1 MEQHSASESRTVLV
15 TGAGR
20 GIGRAVAARFAA
32 HGDRVV
38 LHYHQSRPQ
47 AEALVRQLK
56 EEGVPAEHLLLC
68 RADLRQ
74 TADIEQLIQKA
85 THRFGKIDILINN
98 AGIGWNGLLTD
109 MSETEWDQLFAVNV
123 KAVFTACRLVL
134 PQMIQRKRGK
144 IINISSMWGQA
155 GASCEVA
162 YAASKGALDAFT
174 KGLAL
179 EVAPSGI
186 TVNAVSP
193 GVIATDIN
201 AHLSPRELAALA
213 AETPLG
219 RIGQPEEIAA
229 AVFFLAGAD
238 ADFITGQI
246 LPVNGGFITA

>member
-1 MEQHSASESRTVLV
+1 MEQHPAPKPRTVLV

-20 GIGRAVAARFAA
+20 GIGRAIAARFAA
-32 HGDRVV
+32 HGDQVV
-38 LHYHQSRPQ
+38 IHYYQSRAR
-47 AEALVRQLK
+47 AEALAEQLK
-56 EEGVPAEHLLLC
+56 AEGVTPEHLLLC
-68 RADLRQ
+68 QADLRQ
-74 TADIEQLIQKA
+74 TAEIQELIQKS
-85 THRFGKIDILINN
+85 TRHFGKVDVLVNN

-109 MSETEWDQLFAVNV
+109 MTEAEWDQLFAVNL

-134 PQMIQRKRGK
+134 PQMIRRKQGK

-213 AETPLG
+213 EETPLG
-219 RIGQPEEIAA
+219 RVGRPEEVAA
-229 AVFFLAGAD
+229 AVFFLAGAE